1 MSGKYAWK
9 DTCPKPPVDADV
21 FGETVESLERVLN
34 RPIAPLDIV
43 KEAAKPDS
51 PIRAS
56 MLWDDKIAGH
66 KYRLQQAR
74 ELLGGLQLVQVRMAD
89 GTREV
94 GRALYNIQR
103 GEHRGYSA
111 VARVLGESYLKS
123 QVLLESK
130 RDLERCLQR
139 YRHIVALS
147 KYLPQ
152 LEDLIGQIQADIDAL
167 AAEARREDP
176 KRRRSVRQETEVPA
190 RG

>member
-1 MSGKYAWK
+1 MPKYSWK
-9 DTCPKPPVDADV
+9 DNYPKPPIDADV
-21 FGETVESLERVLN
+21 FGGTVEKLEEQLN
-34 RPIAPLDIV
+34 RPVSPLDV
-43 KEAAKPDS
+43 VQEAENPES
-51 PIRAS
+51 PIHAAIP
-56 MLWDDKIAGH
+56 WDDKIAAH
-66 KYRLQQAR
+66 KHRLQCAR
-74 ELLGGLQLVQVRMAD
+74 ELLGGLQLVRVRMAD
-89 GTREV
+89 GSREV

-103 GEHRGYSA
+103 GEHRGYSSIA
-111 VARVLGESYLKS
+111 KVLGEPDLKA
-123 QVLLESK
+123 QVLLDSK

-167 AAEARREDP
+167 AAEARRENP